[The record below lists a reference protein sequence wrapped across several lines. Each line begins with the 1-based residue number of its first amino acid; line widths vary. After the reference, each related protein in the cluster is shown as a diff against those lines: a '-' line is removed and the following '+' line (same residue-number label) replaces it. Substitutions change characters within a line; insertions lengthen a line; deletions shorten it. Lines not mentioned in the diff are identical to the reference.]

1 MLRLLLRPLAVACL
15 LLAGLAAAVAAA
27 PQLVPPFAADGQ
39 GLAPAQL
46 SLLVGGSTRLAA
58 RALDE
63 GGAPLPGQRIS
74 FTLVAPVYSEL
85 GEALTDSSGR
95 ASLSYRPSAAPG
107 RHVVIAQIP
116 GATASSARLVY
127 QVRVH
132 ERGWLWILLFGLAGG
147 LGLFLF
153 GMDLMSASLQ
163 RSAGRRLRAVLG
175 ALTRNRLLG
184 LAVGAFVTVLI
195 QSSSATTVLL
205 VSFVQA
211 GLISFAQSLG
221 VILGAD
227 IGTTVTAQLIAFR
240 LTHYA
245 LLMIALGFGLRTLG
259 RRAAW
264 RHTGEVLLGAGLLF
278 FGMHVMAEAMAPL
291 REHRLF
297 LAVLRT
303 LEHPMAGIMVGTLLT
318 ALIHSSAAFLG
329 LIIVLAQQ
337 GLISLEAGIPLMF
350 GANIGTCVTAYL
362 ASLQAGRA
370 AKRVAFAHTAFKVL
384 GVLLVVGWIPA
395 FADLVRSISPQPS
408 AAEAA
413 AGLGPD
419 VPRQIANAHS
429 VFNVG
434 LALLFLPFTGLCARA
449 LTRLLPDQPEQLPE
463 RLRARHLE
471 PSVLNTP
478 ALALSLA
485 KVEILSLG
493 GLVMHMT
500 EAVIDPLCGR
510 RLEVLETLDEEEHRV
525 DALDEQITAYLLEIG
540 RRNLSPEQ
548 TEEVYLMLHVTKLF
562 ELSSDVID
570 RELRPLARHKLE
582 TGLAFSPVGE
592 EQVCA
597 YHLKV
602 VKQLARALDA
612 FRESSLTK
620 AENMTRKQAK
630 YVALEESY
638 RRAHF
643 ERVRHEVTDAVASS
657 GIHIAVMDALRKL
670 NSHST
675 DIARA
680 MLTRYRAE
688 GYPAGPAVERRD

>member
-1 MLRLLLRPLAVACL
+1 MLQPLRRGLALAFLTFAALAPAAAAGPQLVSPLAIEGQAREPAPTS
-15 LLAGLAAAVAAA
+15 LLAG
-27 PQLVPPFAADGQ
+27 G
-39 GLAPAQL
+39 
-46 SLLVGGSTRLAA
+46 STLLVA

-63 GGAPLPGQRIS
+63 AGASLPGQRVL

-85 GEALTDSSGR
+85 GDALTDSSGR
-95 ASLSYRPSAAPG
+95 ASLSYRPRAPAG
-107 RHVVIAQIP
+107 RHVVIAEIR
-116 GATASSARLVY
+116 GAAGSGARLVY
-127 QVRVH
+127 PLRVH
-132 ERGWLWILLFGLAGG
+132 ERGWLWVLLFGLAGG

-175 ALTRNRLLG
+175 ALTKNRILG

-205 VSFVQA
+205 VSFVRA
-211 GLISFAQSLG
+211 GLISFQQSLG

-240 LTHYA
+240 ITHYA
-245 LLMIALGFGLRTLG
+245 LLMIALGFGLRTLA
-259 RRAAW
+259 RRSGW
-264 RHTGEVLLGAGLLF
+264 RHAGEVMLGVGLLF
-278 FGMHVMAEAMAPL
+278 FGMHVMAESMAPL
-291 REHRLF
+291 RDHRAF

-303 LEHPMAGIMVGTLLT
+303 LEDPVAGIVVGTLLT

-329 LIIVLAQQ
+329 LLIVLAQQ

-362 ASLQAGRA
+362 ASLRAGRA
-370 AKRVAFAHTAFKVL
+370 AKRVALAHTAFKVL
-384 GVLLVVGWIPA
+384 GVLIVVGWIPA

-408 AAEAA
+408 ADAQA
-413 AGLGPD
+413 AGLAAD

-434 LALLFLPFTGLCARA
+434 LALLFLPFTGLCARG
-449 LTRLLPDQPEQLPE
+449 LLWLLPERPEQLPE

-493 GLVMHMT
+493 RLVKHMT
-500 EAVIDPLCGR
+500 ETVIEPLCGR
-510 RLEVLETLDEEEHRV
+510 NLEVLETLDEEEHRV

-562 ELSSDVID
+562 ELSSDVIH

-582 TGLAFSPVGE
+582 TGLAFSPAGE
-592 EQVCA
+592 AQVRT

-602 VKQLARALDA
+602 VKQLSRALDA
-612 FRESSLTK
+612 FGESSLTK

-630 YVALEESY
+630 YVALEESF

-643 ERVRHEVTDAVASS
+643 ERVRHDVTDAVASS
-657 GIHIAVMDALRKL
+657 EIHIAVMDALRKL

-680 MLTRYRAE
+680 MLTRYRTQSAP
-688 GYPAGPAVERRD
+688 PAPPAAGES

>member
-1 MLRLLLRPLAVACL
+1 MPRLALRLLALAL
-15 LLAGLAAAVAAA
+15 LLGPGAAAAAG
-27 PQLVPPFAADGQ
+27 PRLLPPLTADGQ
-39 GLAPAQL
+39 QREPAPL
-46 SLLVGGSTRLAA
+46 SLLAGGSTRLVA
-58 RALDE
+58 RALDDS
-63 GGAPLPGQRIS
+63 GAPLPGQRIV

-85 GEALTDSSGR
+85 GEALTDSTGR
-95 ASLSYRPSAAPG
+95 AALGYRPGAPPG
-107 RHVVIAQIP
+107 RHVVVAQIP
-116 GATASSARLVY
+116 GAAGSGARLVY
-127 QVRVH
+127 QISVR

-175 ALTRNRLLG
+175 ALTRNRVLG
-184 LAVGAFVTVLI
+184 LAAGAFVTVLV

-227 IGTTVTAQLIAFR
+227 IGTTLTAQLIAFR

-245 LLMIALGFGLRTLG
+245 LLMIAIGFGLRTLG

-278 FGMHVMAEAMAPL
+278 FGMHVMAESMGPL
-291 REHRLF
+291 RDHQAF

-303 LEHPMAGIMVGTLLT
+303 LEDPVAGILVGTLLT
-318 ALIHSSAAFLG
+318 ALIQSSAAFLG

-337 GLISLEAGIPLMF
+337 GLIGLEAGIPLMF

-362 ASLQAGRA
+362 ASLKTGRA

-384 GVLLVVGWIPA
+384 GVAIFVGWIPA
-395 FADLVRSISPQPS
+395 FADLVRALSPQLSS
-408 AAEAA
+408 ADLA
-413 AGLGPD
+413 AGMPPD
-419 VPRQIANAHS
+419 IPRQIANAHS

-434 LALLFLPFTGLCARA
+434 LALLFLPFTGLAARA
-449 LTRLLPDQPEQLPE
+449 LTRILPDRVEQLPE

-471 PSVLNTP
+471 ASVLSTP

-493 GLVMHMT
+493 GLVKHMT

-510 RLEVLETLDEEEHRV
+510 RLDLLEALDEEEHRV

-548 TEEVYLMLHVTKLF
+548 TEEVYLMLHVTKLL
-562 ELSSDVID
+562 ELSSDVIY

-582 TGLAFSPVGE
+582 TGLAFSAAGE
-592 EQVCA
+592 AQVRA

-602 VKQLARALDA
+602 VKQLARGLEA
-612 FRESSLTK
+612 FREGSLTQ
-620 AENMTRKQAK
+620 AEHMTRKQAK

-643 ERVRHEVTDAVASS
+643 ERVTHEVTDAVASS
-657 GIHIAVMDALRKL
+657 QIHIAVMDALRKL

-680 MLTRYRAE
+680 MLTRYREERSPAAPPAE
-688 GYPAGPAVERRD
+688 GSG